1 MFCTNCGSEVKEGLK
16 FCTNCGFKLEEE
28 EPQEVTPTP
37 QIERTEVMTPV
48 QPAVIQQEPKVYSA
62 TPTQSATQQI
72 KEAKSSK
79 APTVVLIVATIII
92 VAGGALAS
100 LAIVQPPIEFLK
112 DTPFSSVKSSSET
125 SKKSDVKDD
134 NAKEETKSD
143 SADKKEDTSSSN
155 KNNSNTSSSGSYVIK
170 DSDTR
175 RLTDSDIVSLTDDQ
189 ICIANN
195 EIWARH
201 GRKFD
206 NKWLQDYFNKQS
218 WYKGTIEP
226 SEFLSV
232 YSPSQIEND
241 NASFLMSTLNGRG
254 YDVNKAHPN

>member
-1 MFCTNCGSEVKEGLK
+1 MLHVNKTASILKRIIIFYPFKFCINCGL
-16 FCTNCGFKLEEE
+16 KLEEE
-28 EPQEVTPTP
+28 ELQEITLTS
-37 QIERTEVMTPV
+37 QTERTEVMTPV
-48 QPAVIQQEPKVYSA
+48 QPAVIQQELKVYSA
-62 TPTQSATQQI
+62 IPTQSATQQI

-79 APTVVLIVATIII
+79 APTVVLIVASIVI

-100 LAIVQPPIEFLK
+100 LAII
-112 DTPFSSVKSSSET
+112 
-125 SKKSDVKDD
+125 
-134 NAKEETKSD
+134 
-143 SADKKEDTSSSN
+143 
-155 KNNSNTSSSGSYVIK
+155 
-170 DSDTR
+170 R
-175 RLTDSDIVSLTDDQ
+175 RLTDSDIESLTDDQ